1 MKKLVVA
8 IDGPAASGKSTT
20 ARILAERL
28 GYIYVDTG
36 AMYRA
41 MTLKVLQHR
50 LDLDDVA
57 GITALAL
64 NTEIRLGREGTRLK
78 ILLDGADVTAAI
90 RKPAVTNAVSA
101 VSALPPVRELMVR
114 EQRRLGREGGVV
126 LEGRDIGTV
135 VFPDADVKIY
145 MVADVS
151 QRARRRKKDLQ
162 QQGIEIEVDQIRKEI
177 LDRDRKDSQRDHS
190 PLKQASDAIT
200 IDTSELTID
209 QQVDQI
215 LHHIQNVL
223 HMEA

>member
-1 MKKLVVA
+1 LKKLVVA

>member
-90 RKPAVTNAVSA
+90 RKPAVTNA